1 MESFL
6 DVSVFPVQLERRD
19 CMPWAPEPELAAVML
34 RCHLW
39 MLLVLVVRAEIGRR
53 WCCQIEA
60 GIGFQRLSSRA
71 AGLLDS
77 LNLYVRLVFADWP
90 EHL

>member
-6 DVSVFPVQLERRD
+6 GVSLFLVQLEQRD
-19 CMPWAPEPELAAVML
+19 CMPLAPEPELAAVML
-34 RCHLW
+34 RCHLLT
-39 MLLVLVVRAEIGRR
+39 LLVLVVRAEIGRR

-71 AGLLDS
+71 AELLDS
-77 LNLYVRLVFADWP
+77 LNLYVRPVFSDWP
-90 EHL
+90 VHL